1 MTDRIVGAPI
11 SAPTRDLVEHQVY
24 DDNRTGFEFES
35 EPDTAP
41 TSPAPTAGGVLW
53 R

>member
-1 MTDRIVGAPI
+1 MTDRIVGALT
-11 SAPTRDLVEHQVY
+11 SAPVPVLIEHQVRE
-24 DDNRTGFEFES
+24 DNHRGFEP

-41 TSPAPTAGGVLW
+41 TTPAPAAGGVLW

>member
-1 MTDRIVGAPI
+1 MTDRIVGAPT
-11 SAPTRDLVEHQVY
+11 SAPTRDLVEHLVLN
-24 DDNRTGFEFES
+24 DNRTGFEP

-41 TSPAPTAGGVLW
+41 TTPAPAAGGVLW